1 MPLIGLFYLLRE
13 IQGLQVPQDLQDLR
27 VLLDLPV
34 QRVHQDLR
42 EMTDLLVQ
50 RDQPEQV
57 VQREAP
63 VLQAPPVEP
72 DLRVQQRGSEHQQ
85 QAQGLLVLLQVD
97 PIRLKYLLSQ
107 YRQGRQD
114 QQVQQVRRDLRARLA
129 QPPSLIPL

>member
-1 MPLIGLFYLLRE
+1 
-13 IQGLQVPQDLQDLR
+13 
-27 VLLDLPV
+27 
-34 QRVHQDLR
+34 
-42 EMTDLLVQ
+42 MTDRLAQ

-129 QPPSLIPL
+129 QPAIQGLQDQMDLQAPQVQQGLRARLPDSEHRRQQQDQ